1 MMHVGIIANFL
12 LGEHGL
18 GQEHRLGDFTRS
30 IHDHISRR
38 AELGVFR
45 WAGNLH
51 SWRLLTVACKD
62 RL

>member
-1 MMHVGIIANFL
+1 MMHVGIVANFL

-38 AELGVFR
+38 AEHGVSDGQQICIF
-45 WAGNLH
+45 GV
-51 SWRLLTVACKD
+51 LLTVACKD